1 MAKRKIIKRKRRVV
15 EAVMEDYFE
24 KNNIKPDF
32 IEYETLLKFTS
43 ERGKIIPR
51 SRNGL
56 SAKNQRRLSTEIK
69 RARFLALIPYT
80 VKPE

>member
-1 MAKRKIIKRKRRVV
+1 MAKRKIIKKRKVV
-15 EAVMEDYFE
+15 HEVMEDWFE
-24 KNNIKPDF
+24 KNNKKPDF
-32 IEYETLLKFTS
+32 LEYETLMNFMS
-43 ERGKIIPR
+43 ERGKILPR

-69 RARFLALIPYT
+69 RARFLAFIPFI